1 MNKDSLAAIEKAKA
15 QIELGLYEGLTPN
28 TYGQARFKKLGA
40 LEAQFIY
47 NRVLNMLMN
56 VHENKLIK
64 NLNEELNNAYVTLDK
79 RGSAAM
85 AIDPITLRI
94 HDV

>member
-1 MNKDSLAAIEKAKA
+1 
-15 QIELGLYEGLTPN
+15 
-28 TYGQARFKKLGA
+28 
-40 LEAQFIY
+40 
-47 NRVLNMLMN
+47 MLMN

-85 AIDPITLRI
+85 AIDPITLKI